1 MDCRVKPAVT
11 MKVAKMPREIR
22 LNAFD
27 MNCVGHIQH
36 GLWTHPRDQSAR
48 FNELQYWVDHARKLE
63 KGLFDGLFLADVV
76 GVYDVLGGSP
86 DGALRGAVQV
96 PVNDPTL
103 IIPAM
108 AAVTR
113 HLGFGVTCNLT
124 YEQPFLF
131 ARRMS
136 TLDHLTDGRI
146 AWNIVTGYLDS
157 AARAIGI
164 EGQVAHDQRYDVADE
179 YMSLVYKL
187 WEGSWDDDAV
197 LADRA
202 KGIFTDPSKVRV
214 IHHHG
219 SRYKVDAMHLC
230 APSPQ
235 RTPVLYQAGSSGRG
249 RRFAAT
255 HAECVFVNPQDKTA
269 VKTLVDDIRAQ
280 AMQLGRAA
288 DDVRVFM
295 GTTLVLGRTE
305 QEAREKL
312 EDYRRYVSSEA
323 GLVHA
328 AASLGIDFA
337 KYDLDEPIDGSRS
350 QAIVSNVEAM
360 ARRAGPQWT
369 RRMLLEQMV
378 LGSRQAPLV
387 GSAASIADTLIGWV
401 QDTGIDGFNLSRTVV
416 PECIDDVIELLV
428 PALQERGAYKTAYQD
443 GTYREK
449 LFGRARLPASHAAA
463 QYRGGEPAAE

>member
-1 MDCRVKPAVT
+1 
-11 MKVAKMPREIR
+11 MPREIR

-36 GLWTHPRDQSAR
+36 GLWTHPRDQSSR
-48 FNELQYWVDHARKLE
+48 FNELKYWTDTAKKLE
-63 KGLFDGLFLADVV
+63 AGLFDGIFLADVV
-76 GVYDVLGGSP
+76 GVYDVYGGNA

-96 PVNDPTL
+96 PVNDPAL

-108 AAVTR
+108 AAATN

-124 YEQPFLF
+124 YEPPFLF

-136 TLDHLTDGRI
+136 TLDHLTSGRI

-164 EGQVAHDQRYDVADE
+164 EGQAAHDDRYDLADE

-197 LADRA
+197 LQDRA
-202 KGIFTDPSKVRV
+202 GGVYADPTKVRV

-219 SRYKVDAMHLC
+219 KQYRVDAMHLC

-249 RRFAAT
+249 RRFAAN
-255 HAECVFVNPQDKTA
+255 HAECVFVNGQKKEA
-269 VKTLVDDIRAQ
+269 VRAIVDDIRAQ
-280 AMQLGRAA
+280 AVQLGRTA
-288 DDVRVFM
+288 DDIKAFM
-295 GTTLVLGRTE
+295 GATLILGRTDK
-305 QEAREKL
+305 EAKEKFD
-312 EDYRRYVSSEA
+312 DYRRYASSEA

-337 KYDLDEPIDGSRS
+337 NYDLDEPVDASKS

-360 ARRAGPQWT
+360 ARSAGPKWT

-378 LGSRQAPLV
+378 LGSRQEPWV
-387 GSAASIADTLIGWV
+387 GSAESIADALIDWNESA
-401 QDTGIDGFNLSRTVV
+401 GIDGFNLSRTVV
-416 PECIDDVIELLV
+416 PECIDDVVDLLV
-428 PALQERGAYKTAYQD
+428 PLLQERGVYKTTYRD

-449 LFGRARLPASHAAA
+449 LFGRARLPVSHAAA
-463 QYRGGEPAAE
+463 QYRWAKEQSPRRRS

>member
-1 MDCRVKPAVT
+1 MS
-11 MKVAKMPREIR
+11 REIR

-36 GLWTHPRDQSAR
+36 GLWTHPRDQSGR
-48 FNELQYWVDHARKLE
+48 FNELQYWIDYAKRLE
-63 KGLFDGLFLADVV
+63 AGLFDGIFLADVV
-76 GVYDVLGGSP
+76 GVYDVFGGSA
-86 DGALRGAVQV
+86 DSAIRGAVQV

-113 HLGFGVTCNLT
+113 NLSFGVTCNLT

-136 TLDHLTDGRI
+136 TLDHLTGGRI

-157 AARAIGI
+157 AARAIGM
-164 EGQVAHDQRYDVADE
+164 EGQTAHDDRYDLADE

-197 LADRA
+197 LQDRA
-202 KGIFTDPSKVRV
+202 GGVYADPAKVRV
-214 IHHHG
+214 IHHRG
-219 SRYKVDAMHLC
+219 PQYKLDAMHLC

-235 RTPVLYQAGSSGRG
+235 RTPVLYQAGASGRG

-255 HAECVFVNPQDKTA
+255 HAECVFVNSQDKA
-269 VKTLVDDIRAQ
+269 GAKAIVDDIRAQ
-280 AMQLGRAA
+280 AVQLGRAA
-288 DDVRVFM
+288 DDVQVFM
-295 GTTLVLGRTE
+295 GVTLILGRTE
-305 QEAREKL
+305 QEALEKF
-312 EDYRRYVSSEA
+312 EDYRRYASSEA
-323 GLVHA
+323 ALVHA

-337 KYDLDEPIDGSRS
+337 KYDLDEPVDSS
-350 QAIVSNVEAM
+350 KSEAIVSNVEIM
-360 ARRAGPQWT
+360 TRRAGPKWT

-378 LGSRQAPLV
+378 LGSRQKPLIGTATSV
-387 GSAASIADTLIGWV
+387 ADTLMDLSEGAGV
-401 QDTGIDGFNLSRTVV
+401 DGFNLARTVV
-416 PECIDDVIELLV
+416 PECIDDVVDLLV
-428 PALQERGAYKTAYQD
+428 PILQERGVYKTAYGR

-449 LFGRARLPASHAAA
+449 LFGRARLPVSHAAA
-463 QYRGGEPAAE
+463 QYRSGSA